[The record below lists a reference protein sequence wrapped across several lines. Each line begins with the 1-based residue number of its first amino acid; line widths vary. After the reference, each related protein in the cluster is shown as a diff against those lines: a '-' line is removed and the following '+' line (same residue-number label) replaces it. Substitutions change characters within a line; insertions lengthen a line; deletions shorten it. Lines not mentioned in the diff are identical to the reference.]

1 MTLINKPLLF
11 LRMET
16 IKMKQTVRLKKL
28 REDAIIP
35 AYGTEFAAGAD
46 LYACMDKDIT
56 INPGCTEFIHTGIA
70 LEIPTGLVGLIY
82 ARSGMACKRGLAPAN
97 KVGVID
103 SDYRGEIMVA
113 LYNQSNETKVITS
126 GDRIAQIIIQPVTQ
140 FEFNEVDELSDTA
153 RGEGG
158 FGSTGKA

>member
-1 MTLINKPLLF
+1 
-11 LRMET
+11 
-16 IKMKQTVRLKKL
+16 MKQTVRLKKL